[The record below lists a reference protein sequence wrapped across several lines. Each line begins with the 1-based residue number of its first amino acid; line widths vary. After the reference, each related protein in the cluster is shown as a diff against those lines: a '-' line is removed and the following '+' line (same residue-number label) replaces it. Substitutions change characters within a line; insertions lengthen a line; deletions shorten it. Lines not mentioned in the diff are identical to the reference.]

1 MCCTVW
7 KIITF
12 EVEAETGYPQRNITA
27 CSIVRDLEL
36 ARARDEH
43 VVWRYGV
50 YINGVVA
57 FFAPVIEGID
67 L

>member
-36 ARARDEH
+36 ARARDEQ
-43 VVWRYGV
+43 VV
-50 YINGVVA
+50 
-57 FFAPVIEGID
+57 
-67 L
+67 